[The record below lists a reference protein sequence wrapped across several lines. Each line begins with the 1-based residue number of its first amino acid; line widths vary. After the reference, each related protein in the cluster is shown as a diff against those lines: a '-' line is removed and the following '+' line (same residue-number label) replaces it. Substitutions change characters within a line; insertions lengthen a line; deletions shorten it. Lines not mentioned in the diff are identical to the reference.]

1 MFYRT
6 MDMGTGDDV
15 EKIRKMEEELFL
27 TFVKKEVED
36 EQGTWVGSVSNN
48 RLADMKVA
56 GIVKTSFKNSRTFKK
71 ECAPSYFVKKKV

>member
-1 MFYRT
+1 MFY

-15 EKIRKMEEELFL
+15 EKIRKIEEELFL

-48 RLADMKVA
+48 RLADTKVA
-56 GIVKTSFKNSRTFKK
+56 GIVRGSFKNYNKFKK
-71 ECAPSYFVKKKV
+71 ECDPSYFVKKEV

>member
-36 EQGTWVGSVSNN
+36 EQGTWGVWI
-48 RLADMKVA
+48 R
-56 GIVKTSFKNSRTFKK
+56 
-71 ECAPSYFVKKKV
+71 